1 MALRTCWRCLSR
13 IATRNFPFVSI
24 TPQHTAAFTTS
35 ASVGRS
41 QPPNIAGQEKQR
53 SLAGKTGPPK
63 RGSRNFR
70 VKKKPVAQTG
80 RKPLPGERKASRKR
94 VVLSNTNAL
103 EVEGMQDITAESIV
117 DEQLRGQVL
126 GIPSPLINRLL
137 AVDAFKPRQGWSLF
151 RRPGTLIR
159 KQTLQ
164 YGRWIEHTSMNKVKR
179 SLRRVLVGERGSGK
193 TTMLLQAMTMAFL
206 HDWVVINLPD
216 GTNPITYNLPS
227 PSQKISLGQAFLTKA

>member
-1 MALRTCWRCLSR
+1 MAFRTCWRCLSR
-13 IATRNFPFVSI
+13 IAIPNCPFVSI

-35 ASVGRS
+35 ASVGRNQAS
-41 QPPNIAGQEKQR
+41 HIAGQEKRKFQAR
-53 SLAGKTGPPK
+53 KTQPPD
-63 RGSRNFR
+63 RRSRNFR
-70 VKKKPVAQTG
+70 VKKKPVVQTG
-80 RKPLPGERKASRKR
+80 RKPLPGERKALRKK
-94 VVLSNTNAL
+94 VVLSNANAL
-103 EVEGMQDITAESIV
+103 EVQGMQDITAESIV

-159 KQTLQ
+159 KQTWQ
-164 YGRWIEHTSMNKVKR
+164 YGKLIEHISKNGVKR

-193 TTMLLQAMTMAFL
+193 TTMLLQVMTMAFL

-227 PSQKISLGQAFLTKA
+227 PSQKISLRQVFLTKA